1 MAHPTTNAPRVK
13 AALFVDFDNI
23 YIGLHSL
30 DPEAAHAFATNPS
43 AWLFWLE
50 EGMPTLHDYG
60 EHELPKRSLLLRRVY
75 LNPAVMGRRDFRAHF
90 IRAGFSVTDCPSV
103 TAQGKNNADILMVMD
118 ILDNL
123 THRTSFDEFI
133 ILSGDSDFTPVLLR
147 LRAHDRRTAIITA
160 GPAAE
165 AYRAAADRTITPDLF
180 IEFGLGLTAPLDDPA
195 AAASRHPGTP
205 APDAVLDKMATA
217 IHDAAHTSGELDGAA
232 VPLVLKQ
239 FDEFKRRHNWMGF
252 WTLRRLAL
260 ELVRRNPKLRWIESD
275 PWKIGVTEVRLPP
288 GTPEQPAAVPYALP
302 ALIAAEGAWLADEEP
317 AFAEFVRYVHR
328 VTEAPLL
335 SQAQYHMLFDLIAQE
350 VAAHGYHFIRTAK
363 AVRDK
368 CLERG
373 HPLSRASVA
382 FVLRGV
388 IFAGHRLSESPEYI
402 DPAALADAFRQNVEN
417 RCRTTCFELE
427 GADAMLRRWLMNGV
441 LGQATMVDVMSP
453 NGT

>member
-1 MAHPTTNAPRVK
+1 MAHPTTNPPRVK
-13 AALFVDFDNI
+13 TALFVDFDNI

-43 AWLFWLE
+43 SWLFWLE

-60 EHELPKRSLLLRRVY
+60 ENELPKRSLLLRRVY

-103 TAQGKNNADILMVMD
+103 TMQGKNNADILMVMD

-147 LRAHDRRTAIITA
+147 LRAHDRRTSIITA

-165 AYRAAADRTITPDLF
+165 AYRAAADRSITPDLF
-180 IEFGLGLTAPLDDPA
+180 IEFGLRLTSPGDDPS
-195 AAASRHPGTP
+195 AAASRLHGLP
-205 APDAVLDKMATA
+205 ASDALLDAMATA
-217 IHDAAHTSGELDGAA
+217 IHGAATASGEIDGSA

-239 FDEFKRRHNWMGF
+239 FDEFRRRHDWMGF
-252 WTLRRLAL
+252 WTLRRLSL
-260 ELVRRNPKLRWIESD
+260 ELVRRNPTLRWIESD
-275 PWKIGVTEVRLPP
+275 PWKIGVTEVRVPP
-288 GTPEQPAAVPYALP
+288 GAPEQTAAVSYALP

-317 AFAEFVRYVHR
+317 SFAEFVRYVHR

-335 SQAQYHMLFDLIAQE
+335 SQAQYHMLFDLIAEE
-350 VAAHGYHFIRTAK
+350 VATHGYHFIRTSK

-373 HPLSRASVA
+373 HSLSRASVG

-388 IFAGHRLSESPEYI
+388 IFAGRRLSESPEYV
-402 DPAALADAFRQNVEN
+402 DPVSLADAFRQNVEN
-417 RCRTTCFELE
+417 RCRTAQFEMG
-427 GADAMLRRWLMNGV
+427 GAEPMLRRWLMNGAAHESHWPLAV
-441 LGQATMVDVMSP
+441 SHE
-453 NGT
+453 